1 MEQDTGSASDG
12 LYALELMSPWNTTEP
27 LWQLI
32 GQPALH
38 VSFFATVALDRHSFL
53 INGGDQNIT
62 IPKENRT
69 WIYLSQNNQWIAPPL
84 DDAKASKRE
93 KHTATMDTQ
102 KQVWLWGGSS
112 VPPTDDN
119 HTTFYN
125 SWEVIDTKWSNKRWK
140 NWTYTFPTVLHDI
153 PPARVDHT
161 ATLIFETHILII
173 GGMVY
178 THDVTSPNSDRTLN
192 PTSMNTLL
200 LFDTVSA
207 TWRTITASGN
217 VPAPRGGHSAVLRP
231 GDESIVVFGG
241 GTSGNRTSSVRGVTW
256 NSSTVGEAHGNSRNP
271 DSSTTFGNS
280 SDVMTE
286 EGNTS
291 ASSSRITAGIIAGV
305 ISAGV
310 VAISGGVFL
319 VLSVIVYGRRQ
330 QRQNQAESGQSD
342 SSSFSSFV
350 LSPISQ
356 IKPDH
361 RSSIHTLDTYVTR
374 MDDGTEHKPN
384 ARDE

>member
-1 MEQDTGSASDG
+1 
-12 LYALELMSPWNTTEP
+12 
-27 LWQLI
+27 
-32 GQPALH
+32 
-38 VSFFATVALDRHSFL
+38 
-53 INGGDQNIT
+53 
-62 IPKENRT
+62 
-69 WIYLSQNNQWIAPPL
+69 
-84 DDAKASKRE
+84 
-93 KHTATMDTQ
+93 MDTQ

-241 GTSGNRTSSVRGVTW
+241 GTSELGENNTALNDVFILQLQSMQWTAPIVGGVPPEPRKDHQACLVSTDQMLVLFGRGNDQIAYSDVNILSISTWSWVSLYTPDPAWLAGNRTSSVRGVTW